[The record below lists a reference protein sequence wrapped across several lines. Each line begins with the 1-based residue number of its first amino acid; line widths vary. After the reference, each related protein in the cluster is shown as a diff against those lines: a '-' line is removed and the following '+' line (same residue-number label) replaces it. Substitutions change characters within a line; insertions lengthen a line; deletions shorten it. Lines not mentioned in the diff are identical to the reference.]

1 MQKEGKPEF
10 KIQNSTFKTIMTV
23 VRISKEFNFDMAHA
37 LLGYDGLCR
46 NIHGHSYT
54 LVVTVIGSAISDPSS
69 PKNGMLIDFKDLK
82 SIIKTSIVD
91 RFDHA
96 LVLNG
101 ATPGDLLEMMMKN
114 YDKIVLTDYQPT
126 TENMISDMADRISS
140 LLPAHIKLFSLRLR
154 ETPTSYAEWFA
165 EDQ

>member
-1 MQKEGKPEF
+1 
-10 KIQNSTFKTIMTV
+10 
-23 VRISKEFNFDMAHA
+23 MAHA
-37 LLGYDGLCR
+37 LLGYDGLCK

-54 LVVTVIGSAISDPSS
+54 LVVTVKGSPIRDDKS

-82 SIIKTSIVD
+82 EMIKQQIIS

-96 LVLNG
+96 LLLNSR
-101 ATPGDLLEMMMKN
+101 TPPDLLEIMMKN
-114 YDKIVLTDYQPT
+114 YDKIVLLDYQPT
-126 TENMISDMADRISS
+126 TENLIADMAGRIIK
-140 LLPAHIKLFSLRLR
+140 LLPENLILHSLFLR

>member
-1 MQKEGKPEF
+1 M
-10 KIQNSTFKTIMTV
+10 TII
-23 VRISKEFNFDMAHA
+23 RISKEFNFDMAHA

-54 LVVTVIGSAISDPSS
+54 LVVTVIGTPIGDASS
-69 PKNGMLIDFKDLK
+69 PKTGMLIDFKDLK
-82 SIIKTSIVD
+82 NIIKTQIVD

-96 LVLNG
+96 LVLNSL
-101 ATPGDLLEMMMKN
+101 TPKELLEMMMKN
-114 YDKIVLTDYQPT
+114 YEKIVVLDYQPT
-126 TENMISDMADRISS
+126 TENMISDMAQQISRM
-140 LLPAHIKLFSLRLR
+140 LPSNLKLFSLRLR

>member
-1 MQKEGKPEF
+1 M
-10 KIQNSTFKTIMTV
+10 TII
-23 VRISKEFNFDMAHA
+23 RISKEFNFDMAHA

-54 LVVTVIGSAISDPSS
+54 LVVTVIGTPIGDASS
-69 PKNGMLIDFKDLK
+69 PKTGMLIDFKDLK
-82 SIIKTSIVD
+82 NIIKTQIVD

-96 LVLNG
+96 LVLNSL
-101 ATPGDLLEMMMKN
+101 TPKELLEMMMKN
-114 YDKIVLTDYQPT
+114 YEKIVVLDYQPT
-126 TENMISDMADRISS
+126 TENMISDMAEQISRM
-140 LLPAHIKLFSLRLR
+140 LPSNLKLFSLRLR

>member
-1 MQKEGKPEF
+1 M
-10 KIQNSTFKTIMTV
+10 SV

-54 LVVTVIGSAISDPSS
+54 LVVTVTGVPVSDARS
-69 PKNGMLIDFKDLK
+69 PKVGMLIDFKDLK
-82 SIIKTSIVD
+82 TIIKEHIID
-91 RFDHA
+91 IYDHS

-101 ATPGDLLEMMMKN
+101 ETPQDVIGILQKH
-114 YDKIVLTDYQPT
+114 YDKIVLLDYQPT
-126 TENMISDMADRISS
+126 TENMISDMAKQIGG
-140 LLPAHIKLFSLRLR
+140 LLPANLRLFSLRLR

-165 EDQ
+165 SDQE

>member
-1 MQKEGKPEF
+1 MP
-10 KIQNSTFKTIMTV
+10 T

-54 LVVTVIGSAISDPSS
+54 LVVTVIGSPIIDDAS

-82 SIIKTSIVD
+82 SIIRSTIVD

-96 LVLNG
+96 LVLN
-101 ATPGDLLEMMMKN
+101 ADTPKDLLEMMMKN
-114 YDKIVLTDYQPT
+114 YEKIVLLPYQPT
-126 TENMISDMADRISS
+126 TENMIADMAAQIKA
-140 LLPAHIKLFSLRLR
+140 LLPSNLGLFSLRLR

-165 EDQ
+165 GDQ